1 MKMTGAQAIIKVLQ
15 EQGVDTVFG
24 YPGGAVIPLYNALYD
39 APLKNIL
46 TAHEQGAIHAAD
58 GYARA
63 SGKVGVCIATSG
75 PGATNIVTGL
85 ATAYLDS
92 IPVVAISGQ
101 VPVAN
106 LGRDA
111 FQEIDIVGVTMPI
124 TKYNAIVRK
133 SEDLVPMLRKAFAI
147 AKEGRPGPVLIDV
160 PSDLTVKELDYPEL
174 EEVELPEV
182 VKADEGNLEKAVAA
196 LNEAQRPV
204 LMVGGGA
211 VTSGVEA
218 ELLELA
224 HKADLPVVSTLMGLG
239 VYPGSD
245 ERAIGLTGMHGHM
258 DCNLAVANADVLIV
272 AGSRLSDR
280 VTGDRNRYAGTKTI
294 IHMDIDPSELDK
306 NVAVPLHLTGDLKE
320 TLAKFLPLVKENK
333 HPEWWE
339 QIREWDK
346 MEDRFLT
353 SGERLTAPW
362 VMTQLNKTFA
372 DRDTIFV
379 TDVGQNQ
386 MWAAQYFRHN
396 IPRHFLSSG
405 GMGTMGFGIPAAI
418 GAAFA
423 RPDHKTVAVCGD
435 GGAQMT
441 FEEVVVA
448 VEHKLPVTF
457 VVINN
462 GCLGMVRQW
471 QELFYK
477 KNYSGSILTVKDR
490 PKNEN
495 LEGDLKYDYL
505 PDIVK
510 LAEAHGA
517 KAYRVIDPDK
527 LDSVIAKAVK
537 SDATT
542 LVEVIVEP
550 RANVYP
556 MIPAGK
562 PVSDMVFD

>member
-1 MKMTGAQAIIKVLQ
+1 MKISGARIVVETLI
-15 EQGVDTVFG
+15 EQGCDTIFG
-24 YPGGAVIPLYNALYD
+24 YPGGTILNIYDELYKHSD
-39 APLKNIL
+39 EITHIL
-46 TAHEQGAIHAAD
+46 TSHEQGASHAAD

-106 LGRDA
+106 LGRDS

-133 SEDLVPMLRKAFAI
+133 SEELVPMLRLAFAI
-147 AKEGRPGPVLIDV
+147 AKNGRPGPVLIDI
-160 PSDLTVKELDYPEL
+160 PSDLQVKELEYPEL
-174 EEVELPEV
+174 EKVELPEV
-182 VKADEGNLEKAVAA
+182 LKADEGIIEKAAAA
-196 LNEAQRPV
+196 LNEAERPV

-211 VTSGVEA
+211 VTSSVEK

-224 HKADLPVVSTLMGLG
+224 HRADLPVVSTLMGLG

-258 DCNLAVANADVLIV
+258 DCNLAVANADVLVV

-294 IHMDIDPSELDK
+294 IQMDIDQSEIDK
-306 NVAVPLHLTGDLKE
+306 NVGVTLALDGDLKE

-346 MEDRFLT
+346 MEDR
-353 SGERLTAPW
+353 SVADGSRLTAPW
-362 VMTQLNKTFA
+362 VMTQLTKTFA
-372 DRDTIFV
+372 EKDTIYV

-386 MWAAQYFRHN
+386 MWAAQYLT
-396 IPRHFLSSG
+396 IDKPRHHLTSG
-405 GMGTMGFGIPAAI
+405 GCGTMGFGLPGAM

-423 RPDHKTVAVCGD
+423 KPDSQIVHICGD
-435 GGAQMT
+435 GGFKMAGLEMFT
-441 FEEVVVA
+441 ASREN
-448 VEHKLPVTF
+448 LPLIS

-462 GCLGMVRQW
+462 SCLGMVRQW
-471 QELFYK
+471 QQLFY
-477 KNYSGSILTVKDR
+477 NERYSNTILTEFDFVGFAKSCGADG
-490 PKNEN
+490 KTVTTCE
-495 LEGDLKYDYL
+495 EFTAA
-505 PDIVK
+505 
-510 LAEAHGA
+510 LAEAQGRT
-517 KAYRVIDPDK
+517 KPFLIEVRIDQ
-527 LDSVIAKAVK
+527 
-537 SDATT
+537 SD
-542 LVEVIVEP
+542 LVEPMVAAGAVIYDFVKTH
-550 RANVYP
+550 
-556 MIPAGK
+556 I
-562 PVSDMVFD
+562 

>member
-1 MKMTGAQAIIKVLQ
+1 MKMTGAQAIVKVLQ
-15 EQGVDTVFG
+15 EQGVETVFG

-39 APLKNIL
+39 APLKNVL

-106 LGRDA
+106 LGRDS

-133 SEDLVPMLRKAFAI
+133 SEELVPMLRLAFAI
-147 AKEGRPGPVLIDV
+147 AKNGRPGPVLIDI
-160 PSDLTVKELDYPEL
+160 PSDLQVKELEYPEL
-174 EEVELPEV
+174 EKVELPEV
-182 VKADEGNLEKAVAA
+182 LKADEGIIEKAAAA
-196 LNEAQRPV
+196 LNEAERPV

-211 VTSGVEA
+211 VTSSVEK
-218 ELLELA
+218 ELIELA

-258 DCNLAVANADVLIV
+258 DCNLAVANADVLVV

-294 IHMDIDPSELDK
+294 IQMDIDQSEIDK
-306 NVAVPLHLTGDLKE
+306 NVGVTLALNGDLKE

-333 HPEWWE
+333 HPEWWA
-339 QIREWDK
+339 QIKEWDK
-346 MEDRFLT
+346 MEDR
-353 SGERLTAPW
+353 SVADGSRLTAPW
-362 VMTQLNKTFA
+362 VMTQLTKTFA
-372 DRDTIFV
+372 EKDTIYV

-386 MWAAQYFRHN
+386 MWAAQYLT
-396 IPRHFLSSG
+396 IDKPRHHLTSG
-405 GMGTMGFGIPAAI
+405 GCGTMGFGLPGAM

-423 RPDHKTVAVCGD
+423 KPDSQIVHICGD
-435 GGAQMT
+435 GGFKMT
-441 FEEVVVA
+441 GLEMFTASREN
-448 VEHKLPVTF
+448 LPLISI
-457 VVINN
+457 VINN
-462 GCLGMVRQW
+462 SCLGMVRQW
-471 QELFYK
+471 QQLFY
-477 KNYSGSILTVKDR
+477 NERYSNTILTEFDFVGFAKSCGADGR
-490 PKNEN
+490 TVTTCE
-495 LEGDLKYDYL
+495 EFTEALK
-505 PDIVK
+505 
-510 LAEAHGA
+510 EAQNRTKPFLIEVH
-517 KAYRVIDPDK
+517 IEQ
-527 LDSVIAKAVK
+527 
-537 SDATT
+537 SD
-542 LVEVIVEP
+542 LVEPMVAAGAVIYDFVKTH
-550 RANVYP
+550 
-556 MIPAGK
+556 I
-562 PVSDMVFD
+562 

>member
-1 MKMTGAQAIIKVLQ
+1 MKMTGAQAIVKVLQ
-15 EQGVDTVFG
+15 EQGVETVFG

-39 APLKNIL
+39 APLKNVL

-106 LGRDA
+106 LGRDS

-133 SEDLVPMLRKAFAI
+133 SEELVPMLRMAFAI
-147 AKEGRPGPVLIDV
+147 AKNGRPGPVLIDI
-160 PSDLTVKELDYPEL
+160 PSDLQVKELEYPEL
-174 EEVELPEV
+174 EKVELPEV
-182 VKADEGNLEKAVAA
+182 LKADEGIIEKAAAA
-196 LNEAQRPV
+196 LNEAERPV

-211 VTSGVEA
+211 VTSSVEK
-218 ELLELA
+218 ELIELA

-258 DCNLAVANADVLIV
+258 DCNLAVANADVLVV

-294 IHMDIDPSELDK
+294 IQMDIDQSEIDK
-306 NVAVPLHLTGDLKE
+306 NVGVTLALNGDLKE
-320 TLAKFLPLVKENK
+320 TLAKFLPLVKEGK
-333 HPEWWE
+333 HPEWWA

-346 MEDRFLT
+346 MEDR
-353 SGERLTAPW
+353 SVADGSRLTAPW
-362 VMTQLNKTFA
+362 VMTQLTKTFA
-372 DRDTIFV
+372 EKDTIYV

-386 MWAAQYFRHN
+386 MWAAQYLT
-396 IPRHFLSSG
+396 IDKPRHHLTSG
-405 GMGTMGFGIPAAI
+405 GCGTMGFGLPGAM

-423 RPDHKTVAVCGD
+423 KPDSQIVHICGD
-435 GGAQMT
+435 GGFKMT
-441 FEEVVVA
+441 GLEMFTASREN
-448 VEHKLPVTF
+448 LPLISI
-457 VVINN
+457 VINN
-462 GCLGMVRQW
+462 SCLGMVRQW
-471 QELFYK
+471 QQLFY
-477 KNYSGSILTVKDR
+477 NERYSNTILTEFDFVGFAKSCGADGR
-490 PKNEN
+490 TVTTCE
-495 LEGDLKYDYL
+495 EFTEALK
-505 PDIVK
+505 
-510 LAEAHGA
+510 EAQNRT
-517 KAYRVIDPDK
+517 KPFLIEVRIEQ
-527 LDSVIAKAVK
+527 
-537 SDATT
+537 SD
-542 LVEVIVEP
+542 LVEPMVAAGAVIYDFVKTH
-550 RANVYP
+550 
-556 MIPAGK
+556 I
-562 PVSDMVFD
+562 

>member
-92 IPVVAISGQ
+92 VPLVAISGQ

-106 LGRDA
+106 LGRDS

-133 SEDLVPMLRKAFAI
+133 SEDLVPMLRLAFAI
-147 AKEGRPGPVLIDV
+147 AKEGRPGPVLVDV

-174 EEVELPEV
+174 EKVELPEV
-182 VKADEGNLEKAVAA
+182 LKANEGNLEKAAAA
-196 LNEAQRPV
+196 LNEAKKPV

-211 VTSGVEA
+211 VTSSVEK
-218 ELLELA
+218 ELMELA
-224 HKADLPVVSTLMGLG
+224 HRADLPVVSTLMGLG

-258 DCNLAVANADVLIV
+258 DCNLAVANADVLLV

-294 IHMDIDPSELDK
+294 IHMDIDQSELDK
-306 NVAVPLHLTGDLKE
+306 NVAVTLPLTGDLKE

-333 HPEWWE
+333 HTEWWE

-346 MEDRFLT
+346 MEDRSVADGT
-353 SGERLTAPW
+353 RLTAPW
-362 VMTQLNKTFA
+362 VMTQLTKTFA
-372 DRDTIFV
+372 DRDTVYV

-386 MWAAQYFRHN
+386 MWAAQYLT
-396 IPRHFLSSG
+396 IDKPRHHLTSG
-405 GMGTMGFGIPAAI
+405 GCGTMGFGLPGAV

-423 RPDHKTVAVCGD
+423 KPDSQIVHICGD
-435 GGAQMT
+435 GGFKMT
-441 FEEVVVA
+441 GMEMFTASREN
-448 VEHKLPVTF
+448 LPLISI
-457 VVINN
+457 VINN
-462 GCLGMVRQW
+462 SCLGMVRQW
-471 QELFYK
+471 QQLFY
-477 KNYSGSILTVKDR
+477 NERYSNTILTEFDFVGFAKSCGADGR
-490 PKNEN
+490 TVTTCE
-495 LEGDLKYDYL
+495 EFTEALK
-505 PDIVK
+505 
-510 LAEAHGA
+510 EAQGRTKPFLIEVQVA
-517 KAYRVIDPDK
+517 Q
-527 LDSVIAKAVK
+527 
-537 SDATT
+537 SD
-542 LVEVIVEP
+542 LVEPMVAAGAVIYDFVKTH
-550 RANVYP
+550 
-556 MIPAGK
+556 I
-562 PVSDMVFD
+562 

>member
-15 EQGVDTVFG
+15 EQNVDTVFG

-39 APLKNIL
+39 APLKNVL

-92 IPVVAISGQ
+92 IPLVAISGQ

-106 LGRDA
+106 LGRDS

-133 SEDLVPMLRKAFAI
+133 SEDLVPMLRLAFAI
-147 AKEGRPGPVLIDV
+147 AKDGRPGPVLIDV
-160 PSDLTVKELDYPEL
+160 PSDLQVKELEYPEL
-174 EEVELPEV
+174 EKVELPEV
-182 VKADEGNLEKAVAA
+182 MKANEGNLEKAAAA
-196 LNEAQRPV
+196 LNQAERPV

-211 VTSGVEA
+211 VTSSVEV

-294 IHMDIDPSELDK
+294 IQMDIDQSELDK
-306 NVAVPLHLTGDLKE
+306 NVEVALHLNGDLKD
-320 TLAKFLPLVKENK
+320 TLTKFLPLVKENS
-333 HPEWWE
+333 HPEWWA

-353 SGERLTAPW
+353 DGTRLTAPW
-362 VMTQLNKTFA
+362 VMTQLTKTFA
-372 DRDTIFV
+372 DKDTIFV

-386 MWAAQYFRHN
+386 MWAAQYLT
-396 IPRHFLSSG
+396 IDKPRHHLTSG
-405 GMGTMGFGIPAAI
+405 GCGTMGFGLPGAV

-423 RPDHKTVAVCGD
+423 KPDSQVIHICGD
-435 GGAQMT
+435 GGFKMT
-441 FEEVVVA
+441 GMEMFTASREN
-448 VEHKLPVTF
+448 LPLISI
-457 VVINN
+457 VINN
-462 GCLGMVRQW
+462 SCLGMVRQW
-471 QELFYK
+471 QQLFY
-477 KNYSGSILTVKDR
+477 NERYSATILTEFDFVGFAKSCGADGR
-490 PKNEN
+490 TVTTCEEFTQA
-495 LEGDLKYDYL
+495 LQ
-505 PDIVK
+505 
-510 LAEAHGA
+510 EAQGRT
-517 KAYRVIDPDK
+517 KPFLIEVQIEQ
-527 LDSVIAKAVK
+527 
-537 SDATT
+537 SD
-542 LVEVIVEP
+542 LVEPMVAAGAVIYDFVKTH
-550 RANVYP
+550 
-556 MIPAGK
+556 I
-562 PVSDMVFD
+562 

>member
-1 MKMTGAQAIIKVLQ
+1 MKMTGAQAIVKVLQ
-15 EQGVDTVFG
+15 EQGVETVFG

-39 APLKNIL
+39 APLKNVL

-106 LGRDA
+106 LGRDS

-133 SEDLVPMLRKAFAI
+133 SEELVPMLRMAFAI
-147 AKEGRPGPVLIDV
+147 AKNGRPGPVLIDI
-160 PSDLTVKELDYPEL
+160 PSDLQVKELEYPEL
-174 EEVELPEV
+174 EKVELPEV
-182 VKADEGNLEKAVAA
+182 LKADEGIIEKAAAA
-196 LNEAQRPV
+196 LNEAERPV

-211 VTSGVEA
+211 VTSSVEK

-224 HKADLPVVSTLMGLG
+224 HRADLPVVSTLMGLG

-258 DCNLAVANADVLIV
+258 DCNLAVANADVLVV

-294 IHMDIDPSELDK
+294 IQMDIDQSEIDK
-306 NVAVPLHLTGDLKE
+306 NVGVTLALDGDLKE

-346 MEDRFLT
+346 MEDR
-353 SGERLTAPW
+353 SVADGSRLTAPW
-362 VMTQLNKTFA
+362 VMTQLTKTFA
-372 DRDTIFV
+372 DRDTIYV

-386 MWAAQYFRHN
+386 MWAAQYLT
-396 IPRHFLSSG
+396 IDKPRHHLTSG
-405 GMGTMGFGIPAAI
+405 GCGTMGFGLPGAM

-423 RPDHKTVAVCGD
+423 KPDSQIVHICGD
-435 GGAQMT
+435 GGFKMT
-441 FEEVVVA
+441 GLEMFTASREN
-448 VEHKLPVTF
+448 LPLISI
-457 VVINN
+457 VINN
-462 GCLGMVRQW
+462 SCLGMVRQW
-471 QELFYK
+471 QQLFY
-477 KNYSGSILTVKDR
+477 NERYSNTILTEFDFVGFAKSCGADGR
-490 PKNEN
+490 TATTCE
-495 LEGDLKYDYL
+495 EFTAA
-505 PDIVK
+505 
-510 LAEAHGA
+510 LAEAQNRT
-517 KAYRVIDPDK
+517 KPFLIEVRIEQ
-527 LDSVIAKAVK
+527 
-537 SDATT
+537 SD
-542 LVEVIVEP
+542 LVEPMVAAGAVIYDFVKTH
-550 RANVYP
+550 
-556 MIPAGK
+556 I
-562 PVSDMVFD
+562 

>member
-1 MKMTGAQAIIKVLQ
+1 MKMTGAQAIVKVLQ
-15 EQGVDTVFG
+15 EQGVETVFG

-39 APLKNIL
+39 APLKNVL

-106 LGRDA
+106 LGRDS

-133 SEDLVPMLRKAFAI
+133 SEELVPMLRLAFAI
-147 AKEGRPGPVLIDV
+147 AKNGRPGPVLIDI
-160 PSDLTVKELDYPEL
+160 PSDLQVKELEYPEL
-174 EEVELPEV
+174 EKVELPEV
-182 VKADEGNLEKAVAA
+182 LKADEGIIEKAAAA
-196 LNEAQRPV
+196 LNEAERPV

-211 VTSGVEA
+211 VTSSVEK
-218 ELLELA
+218 ELIELA

-258 DCNLAVANADVLIV
+258 DCNLAVANADVLVV

-294 IHMDIDPSELDK
+294 IQMDIDQSEIDK
-306 NVAVPLHLTGDLKE
+306 NVGVTLALNGDLKE

-333 HPEWWE
+333 HPEWWA
-339 QIREWDK
+339 QIKEWDK
-346 MEDRFLT
+346 MEDR
-353 SGERLTAPW
+353 SVADGSRLTAPW
-362 VMTQLNKTFA
+362 VMTQLTKTFA
-372 DRDTIFV
+372 EKDTVYV

-386 MWAAQYFRHN
+386 MWAAQYLT
-396 IPRHFLSSG
+396 IDKPRHHLTSG
-405 GMGTMGFGIPAAI
+405 GCGTMGFGLPGAM

-423 RPDHKTVAVCGD
+423 KPDSQIVHICGD
-435 GGAQMT
+435 GGFKMT
-441 FEEVVVA
+441 GLEMFTASREN
-448 VEHKLPVTF
+448 LPLISI
-457 VVINN
+457 VINN
-462 GCLGMVRQW
+462 SCLGMVRQW
-471 QELFYK
+471 QQLFY
-477 KNYSGSILTVKDR
+477 NERYSNTILTEFDFVGFAKSCGADGR
-490 PKNEN
+490 TVTTCE
-495 LEGDLKYDYL
+495 EFTAA
-505 PDIVK
+505 
-510 LAEAHGA
+510 LAEAQNRT
-517 KAYRVIDPDK
+517 KPFLIEVRIEQ
-527 LDSVIAKAVK
+527 
-537 SDATT
+537 SD
-542 LVEVIVEP
+542 LVEPMVAAGAVIYDFVKTH
-550 RANVYP
+550 
-556 MIPAGK
+556 I
-562 PVSDMVFD
+562 

>member
-1 MKMTGAQAIIKVLQ
+1 MTGAQAIVKVLQ
-15 EQGVDTVFG
+15 EQGVETVFG

-39 APLKNIL
+39 APLKNVL

-106 LGRDA
+106 LGRDS

-133 SEDLVPMLRKAFAI
+133 SEELVPMLRLAFAI
-147 AKEGRPGPVLIDV
+147 AKNGRPGPVLIDI
-160 PSDLTVKELDYPEL
+160 PSDLQVKELEYPEL
-174 EEVELPEV
+174 EKVELPEV
-182 VKADEGNLEKAVAA
+182 LKADEGIIEKAAAA
-196 LNEAQRPV
+196 LNEAERPV

-211 VTSGVEA
+211 VTSSVEK
-218 ELLELA
+218 ELIELA

-258 DCNLAVANADVLIV
+258 DCNLAVANADVLVV

-294 IHMDIDPSELDK
+294 IQMDIDQSEIDK
-306 NVAVPLHLTGDLKE
+306 NVGVTLALDGDLKE
-320 TLAKFLPLVKENK
+320 TLAKFLPLVKEGK
-333 HPEWWE
+333 HPEWWA

-346 MEDRFLT
+346 MEDR
-353 SGERLTAPW
+353 SVADGSRLTAPW
-362 VMTQLNKTFA
+362 VMTQLTKTFA
-372 DRDTIFV
+372 DRDTIYV

-386 MWAAQYFRHN
+386 MWAAQYLT
-396 IPRHFLSSG
+396 IDKPRHHLTSG
-405 GMGTMGFGIPAAI
+405 GCGTMGFGLPGAM

-423 RPDHKTVAVCGD
+423 KPDSQIVHICGD
-435 GGAQMT
+435 GGFKMT
-441 FEEVVVA
+441 GLEMFTASREN
-448 VEHKLPVTF
+448 LPLISI
-457 VVINN
+457 VINN
-462 GCLGMVRQW
+462 SCLGMVRQW
-471 QELFYK
+471 QQLFY
-477 KNYSGSILTVKDR
+477 NERYSNTILTEFDFVGFAKSCGADGR
-490 PKNEN
+490 TVTTCE
-495 LEGDLKYDYL
+495 EFTAA
-505 PDIVK
+505 
-510 LAEAHGA
+510 LAEAQNRT
-517 KAYRVIDPDK
+517 KPFLIEVRIEQ
-527 LDSVIAKAVK
+527 
-537 SDATT
+537 SD
-542 LVEVIVEP
+542 LVEPMVAAGAVIYDFVKTH
-550 RANVYP
+550 
-556 MIPAGK
+556 I
-562 PVSDMVFD
+562 

>member
-1 MKMTGAQAIIKVLQ
+1 MKMTGAQAIVKVLQ
-15 EQGVDTVFG
+15 EQGVETVFG

-39 APLKNIL
+39 APLKNVL

-106 LGRDA
+106 LGRDS

-133 SEDLVPMLRKAFAI
+133 SEELVPMLRLAFAI
-147 AKEGRPGPVLIDV
+147 AKNGRPGPVLIDI
-160 PSDLTVKELDYPEL
+160 PSDLQVKELEYPEL
-174 EEVELPEV
+174 EKVELPEV
-182 VKADEGNLEKAVAA
+182 LKADEGIIEKAAAA
-196 LNEAQRPV
+196 LNEAERPV

-211 VTSGVEA
+211 VTSSVEK
-218 ELLELA
+218 ELIELA

-258 DCNLAVANADVLIV
+258 DCNLAVANADVLVV

-294 IHMDIDPSELDK
+294 IQMDIDQSEIDK
-306 NVAVPLHLTGDLKE
+306 NVGVTLALNGDLKE

-333 HPEWWE
+333 HPEWWA

-346 MEDRFLT
+346 MEDR
-353 SGERLTAPW
+353 SVADGSRLTAPW
-362 VMTQLNKTFA
+362 VMTQLTQTFA
-372 DRDTIFV
+372 DRDTIYV

-386 MWAAQYFRHN
+386 MWAAQYLT
-396 IPRHFLSSG
+396 IDKPRHHLTSG
-405 GMGTMGFGIPAAI
+405 GCGTMGFGLPGAM

-423 RPDHKTVAVCGD
+423 KPDSQIVHICGD
-435 GGAQMT
+435 GGFKMT
-441 FEEVVVA
+441 GLEMFTASREN
-448 VEHKLPVTF
+448 LPLISI
-457 VVINN
+457 VINN
-462 GCLGMVRQW
+462 SCLGMVRQW
-471 QELFYK
+471 QQLFY
-477 KNYSGSILTVKDR
+477 NERYSNTILTEFDFVGFAKSCGADGR
-490 PKNEN
+490 TVTTCE
-495 LEGDLKYDYL
+495 EFTEALK
-505 PDIVK
+505 
-510 LAEAHGA
+510 EAQGRT
-517 KAYRVIDPDK
+517 KPFLIEVRIEQ
-527 LDSVIAKAVK
+527 
-537 SDATT
+537 SD
-542 LVEVIVEP
+542 LVEPMVAAGAVIYDFVKTH
-550 RANVYP
+550 
-556 MIPAGK
+556 I
-562 PVSDMVFD
+562 

>member
-1 MKMTGAQAIIKVLQ
+1 MKMTGAQAIVKVLQ
-15 EQGVDTVFG
+15 EQGVETVFG

-39 APLKNIL
+39 APLKNVL

-106 LGRDA
+106 LGRDS

-133 SEDLVPMLRKAFAI
+133 SEELVPMLRLAFAI
-147 AKEGRPGPVLIDV
+147 AKNGRPGPVLIDI
-160 PSDLTVKELDYPEL
+160 PSDLQVKELEYPEL
-174 EEVELPEV
+174 EKVELPEV
-182 VKADEGNLEKAVAA
+182 LKADEGIIEKAAVA
-196 LNEAQRPV
+196 LNEAERPV

-211 VTSGVEA
+211 VTSSVEK
-218 ELLELA
+218 ELIELA

-258 DCNLAVANADVLIV
+258 DCNLAVANADVLVV

-294 IHMDIDPSELDK
+294 IQMDIDQSEIDK
-306 NVAVPLHLTGDLKE
+306 NVGVTLALNGDLKE

-333 HPEWWE
+333 HPEWWA
-339 QIREWDK
+339 QIKEWDK
-346 MEDRFLT
+346 MEDR
-353 SGERLTAPW
+353 SVADGSRLTAPW
-362 VMTQLNKTFA
+362 VMTQLTKTFA
-372 DRDTIFV
+372 EKDTIYV

-386 MWAAQYFRHN
+386 MWAAQYLT
-396 IPRHFLSSG
+396 IDKPRHHLTSG
-405 GMGTMGFGIPAAI
+405 GCGTMGFGLPGAM

-423 RPDHKTVAVCGD
+423 KPDSQIVHICGD
-435 GGAQMT
+435 GGFKMT
-441 FEEVVVA
+441 GLEMFTASREN
-448 VEHKLPVTF
+448 LPLISI
-457 VVINN
+457 VINN
-462 GCLGMVRQW
+462 SCLGMVRQW
-471 QELFYK
+471 QQLFY
-477 KNYSGSILTVKDR
+477 NERYSNTILTEFDFVGFAKSCGADGR
-490 PKNEN
+490 TVTTCE
-495 LEGDLKYDYL
+495 EFTAA
-505 PDIVK
+505 
-510 LAEAHGA
+510 LAEAQNRT
-517 KAYRVIDPDK
+517 KPFLIEVCIEQ
-527 LDSVIAKAVK
+527 
-537 SDATT
+537 SD
-542 LVEVIVEP
+542 LVEPMVAAGAVIYDFVKTH
-550 RANVYP
+550 
-556 MIPAGK
+556 I
-562 PVSDMVFD
+562 

>member
-1 MKMTGAQAIIKVLQ
+1 MQ
-15 EQGVDTVFG
+15 
-24 YPGGAVIPLYNALYD
+24 
-39 APLKNIL
+39 
-46 TAHEQGAIHAAD
+46 TA
-58 GYARA
+58 
-63 SGKVGVCIATSG
+63 

-386 MWAAQYFRHN
+386 MWAAQYLT
-396 IPRHFLSSG
+396 IDKPRHHLTSG
-405 GMGTMGFGIPAAI
+405 GCGTMGFGLPGAV

-423 RPDHKTVAVCGD
+423 KPDSQIVHICGD
-435 GGAQMT
+435 GGFKMT
-441 FEEVVVA
+441 GMEMFTASREN
-448 VEHKLPVTF
+448 LPLISI
-457 VVINN
+457 VINN
-462 GCLGMVRQW
+462 SCLGMVRQW
-471 QELFYK
+471 QQLFY
-477 KNYSGSILTVKDR
+477 NERYSNTILTEFDFVGFAKSCG
-490 PKNEN
+490 
-495 LEGDLKYDYL
+495 GDGVTVTTCEEFTKA
-505 PDIVK
+505 
-510 LAEAHGA
+510 LAEAQGRT
-517 KAYRVIDPDK
+517 KPFLIEVQIEQ
-527 LDSVIAKAVK
+527 
-537 SDATT
+537 SD
-542 LVEVIVEP
+542 LVEPMVAAGAVIYDFVKTH
-550 RANVYP
+550 
-556 MIPAGK
+556 I
-562 PVSDMVFD
+562 

>member
-1 MKMTGAQAIIKVLQ
+1 MKMTGAQAIVNVLQ
-15 EQGVDTVFG
+15 EQGVETVFG

-39 APLKNIL
+39 APLKNVL

-92 IPVVAISGQ
+92 VPLVAISGQ

-106 LGRDA
+106 LGRDS

-133 SEDLVPMLRKAFAI
+133 SEDIVPMLRLAFAI
-147 AKEGRPGPVLIDV
+147 AKDGRPGPVLIDI
-160 PSDLTVKELDYPEL
+160 PSDLQVKELEYPEL
-174 EEVELPEV
+174 EKVELP
-182 VKADEGNLEKAVAA
+182 KALKANEGNLEKAAAA
-196 LNEAQRPV
+196 LNGAEKPV

-211 VTSGVEA
+211 VTSSVEK
-218 ELLELA
+218 ELMELA
-224 HKADLPVVSTLMGLG
+224 RKADLPVVSTLMGLG

-294 IHMDIDPSELDK
+294 IQMDIDPSELDK
-306 NVAVPLHLTGDLKE
+306 NVVVSLPLNGDLKE
-320 TLAKFLPLVKENK
+320 TLAKFLPLVKEGK
-333 HPEWWE
+333 HPEWWA

-346 MEDRFLT
+346 MEDRSLT
-353 SGERLTAPW
+353 DGARLTAPW

-372 DRDTIFV
+372 DRDTVYV

-386 MWAAQYFRHN
+386 MWAAQYLT
-396 IPRHFLSSG
+396 IDKPRHHLTSG
-405 GMGTMGFGIPAAI
+405 GCGTMGFGLPGAM

-423 RPDHKTVAVCGD
+423 KPDSQIVHICGD
-435 GGAQMT
+435 GGFKMT
-441 FEEVVVA
+441 GMELFTASREN
-448 VEHKLPVTF
+448 LPLISI
-457 VVINN
+457 VINN
-462 GCLGMVRQW
+462 SCLGMVRQW
-471 QELFYK
+471 QQLFY
-477 KNYSGSILTVKDR
+477 NERYSATILTEFDFVSFARSCGADGRTVKTC
-490 PKNEN
+490 EEFTQA
-495 LEGDLKYDYL
+495 LQ
-505 PDIVK
+505 
-510 LAEAHGA
+510 EAQNRT
-517 KAYRVIDPDK
+517 KPFLIEVCIEQ
-527 LDSVIAKAVK
+527 
-537 SDATT
+537 SD
-542 LVEVIVEP
+542 LVEPMVAAGAVIYDFVKTH
-550 RANVYP
+550 
-556 MIPAGK
+556 I
-562 PVSDMVFD
+562 

>member
-1 MKMTGAQAIIKVLQ
+1 MKMTGAQAIVKVLQ
-15 EQGVDTVFG
+15 EQGVETVFG

-39 APLKNIL
+39 APLKNVL

-106 LGRDA
+106 LGRDS

-133 SEDLVPMLRKAFAI
+133 SEELVPMLRLAFAI
-147 AKEGRPGPVLIDV
+147 AKNGRPGPVLIDI
-160 PSDLTVKELDYPEL
+160 PSDLQVKELEYPEL
-174 EEVELPEV
+174 EKVELPEV
-182 VKADEGNLEKAVAA
+182 LKADEGIIEKAAAA
-196 LNEAQRPV
+196 LNEAERPV

-211 VTSGVEA
+211 VTSSVEK
-218 ELLELA
+218 ELIELA

-258 DCNLAVANADVLIV
+258 DCNLAVANADVLVV

-294 IHMDIDPSELDK
+294 IQMDIDQSEIDK
-306 NVAVPLHLTGDLKE
+306 NVGVTLALNGDLKE
-320 TLAKFLPLVKENK
+320 TLAKFLPLVKEGK

-346 MEDRFLT
+346 MEDR
-353 SGERLTAPW
+353 SVADGSRLTAPW
-362 VMTQLNKTFA
+362 VMTQLTKTFA
-372 DRDTIFV
+372 EKDTIYV

-386 MWAAQYFRHN
+386 MWAAQYLT
-396 IPRHFLSSG
+396 IDKPRHHLTSG
-405 GMGTMGFGIPAAI
+405 GCGTMGFGLPGAM

-423 RPDHKTVAVCGD
+423 KPDSQIVHICGD
-435 GGAQMT
+435 GGFKMT
-441 FEEVVVA
+441 GLEMFTASREN
-448 VEHKLPVTF
+448 LPLISI
-457 VVINN
+457 VINN
-462 GCLGMVRQW
+462 SCLGMVRQW
-471 QELFYK
+471 QQLFY
-477 KNYSGSILTVKDR
+477 NERYSNTILTEFDFVGFAKSCGADGR
-490 PKNEN
+490 TVTTCE
-495 LEGDLKYDYL
+495 EFTAA
-505 PDIVK
+505 
-510 LAEAHGA
+510 LAEAQNRT
-517 KAYRVIDPDK
+517 KPFLIEVRIEQ
-527 LDSVIAKAVK
+527 
-537 SDATT
+537 SD
-542 LVEVIVEP
+542 LVEPMVAAGAVIYDFVKTH
-550 RANVYP
+550 
-556 MIPAGK
+556 I
-562 PVSDMVFD
+562 

>member
-1 MKMTGAQAIIKVLQ
+1 MKMTGAQAIVKVLQ
-15 EQGVDTVFG
+15 EQGVETVFG

-39 APLKNIL
+39 APLKNVL

-106 LGRDA
+106 LGRDS

-133 SEDLVPMLRKAFAI
+133 SEELVPMLRLAFAI
-147 AKEGRPGPVLIDV
+147 AKNGRPGPVLIDI
-160 PSDLTVKELDYPEL
+160 PSDLQVKELEYPEL
-174 EEVELPEV
+174 EKVELPEV
-182 VKADEGNLEKAVAA
+182 LKADEGIIEKAAAA
-196 LNEAQRPV
+196 LNEAERPV

-211 VTSGVEA
+211 VTSSVEK
-218 ELLELA
+218 ELIELA
-224 HKADLPVVSTLMGLG
+224 HRADLPVVSTLMGLG

-258 DCNLAVANADVLIV
+258 DCNLAVANADVLVV

-294 IHMDIDPSELDK
+294 IQMDIDQSEIDK
-306 NVAVPLHLTGDLKE
+306 NVGVTLALNGDLKE

-333 HPEWWE
+333 HPEWWA

-346 MEDRFLT
+346 MEDR
-353 SGERLTAPW
+353 SVADGSRLTAPW
-362 VMTQLNKTFA
+362 VMTQLTKTFA
-372 DRDTIFV
+372 EKDTVYV

-386 MWAAQYFRHN
+386 MWAAQYLT
-396 IPRHFLSSG
+396 IDKPRHHLTSG
-405 GMGTMGFGIPAAI
+405 GCGTMGFGLPGAM

-423 RPDHKTVAVCGD
+423 KPDSQIVHICGD
-435 GGAQMT
+435 GGFKMT
-441 FEEVVVA
+441 GLEMFTASREN
-448 VEHKLPVTF
+448 LPLISI
-457 VVINN
+457 VINN
-462 GCLGMVRQW
+462 SCLGMVRQW
-471 QELFYK
+471 QQLFY
-477 KNYSGSILTVKDR
+477 NERYSNTILTEFDFVGFAKSCGADGR
-490 PKNEN
+490 TVTTCE
-495 LEGDLKYDYL
+495 EFTAA
-505 PDIVK
+505 
-510 LAEAHGA
+510 LAEAQNRT
-517 KAYRVIDPDK
+517 KPFLIEVRIEQ
-527 LDSVIAKAVK
+527 
-537 SDATT
+537 SD
-542 LVEVIVEP
+542 LVEPMVAAGAVIYDFVKTH
-550 RANVYP
+550 
-556 MIPAGK
+556 I
-562 PVSDMVFD
+562 

>member
-1 MKMTGAQAIIKVLQ
+1 MKMTGAQAIVKVLQ
-15 EQGVDTVFG
+15 EQGVETVFG

-39 APLKNIL
+39 APLKNVL

-106 LGRDA
+106 LGRDS

-133 SEDLVPMLRKAFAI
+133 SEELVPMLRMAFAI
-147 AKEGRPGPVLIDV
+147 AKNGRPGPVLIDI
-160 PSDLTVKELDYPEL
+160 PSDLQVKELEYPEL
-174 EEVELPEV
+174 EKVELPEV
-182 VKADEGNLEKAVAA
+182 LKADEGIIEKAAAA
-196 LNEAQRPV
+196 LNEAERPV

-211 VTSGVEA
+211 VTSSVEK
-218 ELLELA
+218 ELIELA

-239 VYPGSD
+239 VYPGND

-258 DCNLAVANADVLIV
+258 DCNLAVANADVLVV

-294 IHMDIDPSELDK
+294 IQMDIDQSEIDK
-306 NVAVPLHLTGDLKE
+306 NVGVTLALDGDLKE

-346 MEDRFLT
+346 MEDR
-353 SGERLTAPW
+353 SVADGSRLTAPW
-362 VMTQLNKTFA
+362 VMTQLTQTFA
-372 DRDTIFV
+372 DRDTIYV

-386 MWAAQYFRHN
+386 MWAAQYLT
-396 IPRHFLSSG
+396 IDKPRHHLTSG
-405 GMGTMGFGIPAAI
+405 GCGTMGFGLPGAM

-423 RPDHKTVAVCGD
+423 KPDSQIVHICGD
-435 GGAQMT
+435 GGFKMT
-441 FEEVVVA
+441 GLEMFTASREN
-448 VEHKLPVTF
+448 LPLISI
-457 VVINN
+457 VINN
-462 GCLGMVRQW
+462 SCLGMVRQW
-471 QELFYK
+471 QQLFY
-477 KNYSGSILTVKDR
+477 NERYSNTILTEFDFVGFAKSCGADGR
-490 PKNEN
+490 TVTTCE
-495 LEGDLKYDYL
+495 EFTAA
-505 PDIVK
+505 
-510 LAEAHGA
+510 LAEAQNRT
-517 KAYRVIDPDK
+517 KPFLIEVRIEQ
-527 LDSVIAKAVK
+527 
-537 SDATT
+537 SD
-542 LVEVIVEP
+542 LVEPMVAAGAVIYDFVKTH
-550 RANVYP
+550 
-556 MIPAGK
+556 I
-562 PVSDMVFD
+562 

>member
-1 MKMTGAQAIIKVLQ
+1 MKMTGAQAIVKVLQ
-15 EQGVDTVFG
+15 EQGVETVFG

-39 APLKNIL
+39 APLKNVL

-106 LGRDA
+106 LGRDS

-133 SEDLVPMLRKAFAI
+133 SEELVPMLRLAFAI
-147 AKEGRPGPVLIDV
+147 AKNGRPGPVLIDI
-160 PSDLTVKELDYPEL
+160 PSDLQVKELEYPEL
-174 EEVELPEV
+174 EKVELPEV
-182 VKADEGNLEKAVAA
+182 LKADEGIIEKAAAA
-196 LNEAQRPV
+196 LNEAERPV

-211 VTSGVEA
+211 VTSSVEK
-218 ELLELA
+218 ELIELA

-258 DCNLAVANADVLIV
+258 DCNLAVANADVLVV

-294 IHMDIDPSELDK
+294 IQMDIDQSEIDK
-306 NVAVPLHLTGDLKE
+306 NVGITLALDGDLKE
-320 TLAKFLPLVKENK
+320 TLAKFLPLLKENK
-333 HPEWWE
+333 HPEWWV

-346 MEDRFLT
+346 MEDR
-353 SGERLTAPW
+353 SVADGSRLTAPW
-362 VMTQLNKTFA
+362 VMTQLTKTFA
-372 DRDTIFV
+372 EKDTVYV

-386 MWAAQYFRHN
+386 MWAAQYLT
-396 IPRHFLSSG
+396 IDKPRHHLTSG
-405 GMGTMGFGIPAAI
+405 GCGTMGFGLPGAM

-423 RPDHKTVAVCGD
+423 KPDSQIVHICGD
-435 GGAQMT
+435 GGFKMT
-441 FEEVVVA
+441 GLEMFTASREN
-448 VEHKLPVTF
+448 LPLISI
-457 VVINN
+457 VINN
-462 GCLGMVRQW
+462 SCLGMVRQW
-471 QELFYK
+471 QQLFY
-477 KNYSGSILTVKDR
+477 NERYSNTILTEFDFVGFAKSCGADGR
-490 PKNEN
+490 TVTTCE
-495 LEGDLKYDYL
+495 EFTEALK
-505 PDIVK
+505 
-510 LAEAHGA
+510 EAQNRT
-517 KAYRVIDPDK
+517 KPFLIEVRIEQ
-527 LDSVIAKAVK
+527 
-537 SDATT
+537 SD
-542 LVEVIVEP
+542 LVEPMVAAGAVIYDFVKTH
-550 RANVYP
+550 
-556 MIPAGK
+556 I
-562 PVSDMVFD
+562 